1 MCFNE
6 LEGRSL
12 LPDCHIA
19 DRVFLYS
26 LLHSMQEQDRRPEDV
41 DAELRDRYNVFREML
56 PNYPVP
62 EVRIAGIPSYIEG
75 HQEEPDTVWVCANPD
90 CERTSDSSL
99 DSDSDED
106 RSSANRID

>member
-19 DRVFLYS
+19 DRVFLFS
-26 LLHSMQEQDRRPEDV
+26 LLHSLQEQDRRPEDV
-41 DAELRDRYNVFREML
+41 DAELRDRYNVFREVL

-62 EVRIAGIPSYIEG
+62 EVRISGIPSYIEG
-75 HQEEPDTVWVCANPD
+75 YQEEQEPVSVCTNPD
-90 CERTSDSSL
+90 CP
-99 DSDSDED
+99 
-106 RSSANRID
+106 